1 MANFVFNIAKGSIAE
16 KIRDGANIQM
26 LALATAGI
34 EADDVLNNADTVT
47 ALVSGTT
54 NEVTN
59 SGYTRKSISN
69 GSITLT
75 VDDTANDVEVDIAD
89 QTFSAIVAGD
99 GWNDIVICEDVGGAD
114 TSRVPLTQHD
124 FVVTPDGS
132 DIVVQIPANGFWGSS

>member
-1 MANFVFNIAKGSIAE
+1 MANFIFNIAKGSIAE

-26 LALATAGI
+26 LVLATSGI
-34 EADDVLNNADTVT
+34 EADDTLNNAATVT

-59 SGYTRKSISN
+59 SGYSRKSISN

-75 VDDTANDVEVDIAD
+75 VDNTANSVLVDIAD

-99 GWNDIVICEDVGGAD
+99 GWNDVVICEDAGGGD
-114 TSRVPLTQHD
+114 GTRIPLTQHD

-132 DIVVQIPANGFWGSS
+132 DIVVQIPSNGFWGSA